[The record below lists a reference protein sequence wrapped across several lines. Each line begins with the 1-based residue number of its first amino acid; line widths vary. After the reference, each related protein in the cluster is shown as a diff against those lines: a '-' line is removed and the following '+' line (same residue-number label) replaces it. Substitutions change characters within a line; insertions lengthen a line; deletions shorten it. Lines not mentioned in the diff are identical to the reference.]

1 MQGNL
6 DGNWKNLLQSRS
18 SVITM
23 YTHHTNFQRRCRF
36 LCDVCHSGFMQE
48 RDMRRHKRTVR
59 CVAAPA
65 PRVDFQDFLHENWAN
80 LLHKRT
86 VDRDKLSHDLRQFI
100 HENWTTVR
108 RHVVKGLATV
118 DLKEKVE
125 KSAESELWQ
134 ELYDK
139 KSHDLQDFIH
149 ARKLGRRTQ
158 ACDQGSRDW
167 ICTKMLIGHFRWIG
181 LLPKVWCSH
190 HRECREKVRNW
201 VLHFN

>member
-1 MQGNL
+1 
-6 DGNWKNLLQSRS
+6 
-18 SVITM
+18 
-23 YTHHTNFQRRCRF
+23 
-36 LCDVCHSGFMQE
+36 
-48 RDMRRHKRTVR
+48 MRRHKRTVR

-125 KSAESELWQ
+125 TSAESELWQ

-139 KSHDLQDFIH
+139 MSHDLQDFIH

-181 LLPKVWCSH
+181 LLTKVWCSH
-190 HRECREKVRNW
+190 HRECPLSLFQCID
-201 VLHFN
+201 LHRVACVVSYCPT

>member
-1 MQGNL
+1 
-6 DGNWKNLLQSRS
+6 
-18 SVITM
+18 
-23 YTHHTNFQRRCRF
+23 
-36 LCDVCHSGFMQE
+36 
-48 RDMRRHKRTVR
+48 MRRHKRTVR

-86 VDRDKLSHDLRQFI
+86 VHRDKLSHDLREFI
-100 HENWTTVR
+100 HENWTAVR

-139 KSHDLQDFIH
+139 LSHDLQDFIH
-149 ARKLGRRTQ
+149 ENWAAVHKHVIKGLVTGFARILDREFRLG
-158 ACDQGSRDW
+158 
-167 ICTKMLIGHFRWIG
+167 K
-181 LLPKVWCSH
+181 
-190 HRECREKVRNW
+190 
-201 VLHFN
+201 